1 MRVLSEG
8 RVAMR
13 ADTMADRMSLPLTGR
28 LLVLDALAHGEASPP
43 WEQAVLNIAGYTAEM
58 LEAHGASVLVTSG
71 TPAPASVAARARQI
85 EQHGA
90 EVVLFLRTGSHP
102 STQIRGVRA
111 LVPSPYA
118 LSSRRLAERLLK
130 RVSARTGLPS
140 RGVPLWSWFPP
151 DLSAMIRGHRPV
163 SLMLECATPTCPADE
178 LLLMRRSFQ
187 LRVAHG
193 LMEGLLDY
201 FGLRPDEENAPDA
214 AAGVGFLVTGAGV
227 DGTDDGT
234 EAERAGES
242 DDVTAPEPAGG
253 PDIVAAPDPAGGSDI
268 VAAPDPAG
276 GSDIVAAPDPA
287 GGSDI
292 VAAPDPA
299 GGPDIVA
306 APDPAGGSDIVAA
319 SDPAGGPDIVTAPD
333 PGGGSEGAAAPTLI
347 GGPDDGAA
355 ANLAGEP
362 DGAAAPDLAEEPA
375 DGAAAPDVAFTGLPT
390 MVVTARPP
398 GKPDRE
404 PRAEVPSAADA
415 PGQELFPAEPPG
427 GGPDEA
433 NLPATGDQ
441 VLEGAAFQPPAAEGL
456 RSGRAGPGRPPAAG
470 PQRPGEPAAHAGGP
484 PAPASGGQP
493 EPSPAPGQGQRARPA
508 WAKKI
513 LAVWPADPNQPVQ
526 RTVTPA
532 WQQPSS
538 PIPVPQYQGPVP
550 PIGFVQ
556 TGQRPPWTGASQPPP
571 GPQHAPHA
579 PWPAQDPT
587 RPPINTPAPPAGAQ
601 PGPRPSTSAAHAPA
615 AGQEPGLAAQVP
627 FLGNPGGPEPMIVW
641 PDGSLVSPRAQILM
655 RLQTRSAAD
664 KEKKAAESPPE

>member
-1 MRVLSEG
+1 
-8 RVAMR
+8 MR

-71 TPAPASVAARARQI
+71 TPAQASVAARARQI

-253 PDIVAAPDPAGGSDI
+253 PDIVA
-268 VAAPDPAG
+268 
-276 GSDIVAAPDPA
+276 
-287 GGSDI
+287 
-292 VAAPDPA
+292 
-299 GGPDIVA
+299 
-306 APDPAGGSDIVAA
+306 
-319 SDPAGGPDIVTAPD
+319 APD

-615 AGQEPGLAAQVP
+615 AGQEPGPAAQVP

-664 KEKKAAESPPE
+664 KEKKATESPTE

>member
-1 MRVLSEG
+1 
-8 RVAMR
+8 MR

-58 LEAHGASVLVTSG
+58 REAHGASVLVTSG

-253 PDIVAAPDPAGGSDI
+253 PDIVAAPDP
-268 VAAPDPAG
+268 
-276 GSDIVAAPDPA
+276 
-287 GGSDI
+287 
-292 VAAPDPA
+292 
-299 GGPDIVA
+299 
-306 APDPAGGSDIVAA
+306 
-319 SDPAGGPDIVTAPD
+319 
-333 PGGGSEGAAAPTLI
+333 GGGSEGAAAPTLI

-493 EPSPAPGQGQRARPA
+493 APSPAPGQGQRARPA

-556 TGQRPPWTGASQPPP
+556 TGQRPPWTGASQPLP

-615 AGQEPGLAAQVP
+615 AGQEPGPAAQVP